1 MTVDASR
8 SCLGLGTC
16 VGPVIQ
22 QIVDARVLLTATAPP
37 ALPGSRMSDGS
48 PAPPLNAIMLASGS
62 ACRHRDMPGDGP
74 DKACQFTGDR
84 SGDNIGRLA
93 SAGESAIAGAQPQL
107 RLPGDLADRLGLALL
122 PDQQLAA
129 DPRWE
134 AVTPGGLDQQPAGGA
149 VAGLGKAAAFDARYA
164 RMFGR
169 HQPEIGHQ
177 LARVGE
183 AREVAQF
190 GDQRRRI
197 DQRYAA
203 HCVCSA
209 ATTGASVQ
217 SG

>member
-62 ACRHRDMPGDGP
+62 ACRHRDMP
-74 DKACQFTGDR
+74 GDR

-149 VAGLGKAAAFDARYA
+149 VAGLGKAAAFD
-164 RMFGR
+164 
-169 HQPEIGHQ
+169 
-177 LARVGE
+177 
-183 AREVAQF
+183 
-190 GDQRRRI
+190 
-197 DQRYAA
+197 
-203 HCVCSA
+203 
-209 ATTGASVQ
+209 
-217 SG
+217 